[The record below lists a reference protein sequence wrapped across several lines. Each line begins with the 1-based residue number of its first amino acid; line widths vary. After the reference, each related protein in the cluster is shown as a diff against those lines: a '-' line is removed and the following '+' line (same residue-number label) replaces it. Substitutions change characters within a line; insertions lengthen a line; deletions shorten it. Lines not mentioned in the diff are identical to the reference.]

1 MVKNLLEKVFSS
13 WGIIFEG
20 PVRKTVR
27 SMLADILDVE
37 GAQFPFLSFLKKHVA
52 LLSE

>member
-1 MVKNLLEKVFSS
+1 MSHRVEGLLSS

-20 PVRKTVR
+20 PVRKAIR

-37 GAQFPFLSFLKKHVA
+37 GAQFPFITFVRKHWKEA
-52 LLSE
+52 TK